1 MTTAHLTDTTL
12 AVRLTRGEKIT
23 GLLRDFDVPL
33 SAVRSARVEPDGLT
47 AASGLRAPGLA
58 LPWHR
63 KIGTWRSRGRRTV
76 VDVRRGRPALSVELS
91 GHRLTGLLLD
101 VDGAH
106 ELASA
111 LDAMGTA
118 KG

>member
-1 MTTAHLTDTTL
+1 
-12 AVRLTRGEKIT
+12 
-23 GLLRDFDVPL
+23 
-33 SAVRSARVEPDGLT
+33 
-47 AASGLRAPGLA
+47 
-58 LPWHR
+58 
-63 KIGTWRSRGRRTV
+63 
-76 VDVRRGRPALSVELS
+76 VRRGRPALSVELS

-111 LDAMGTA
+111 LNAMGTA